1 MSFRLRE
8 SDCKIIECIAEY
20 NILTV
25 PQITAIFQKNKQVLR
40 RRFRELK
47 RQGLVNMTNREFGR
61 TRGRPESL
69 LGLTEHGLD
78 ILKEKGIIDRDVPYE
93 NVSPVSIR
101 RVDHQILLNWFR
113 VHLNQIE
120 RVLPRLS
127 VRFLAYNSPFLPR
140 QPDGR
145 TIISDSSPIGR
156 RNVREVRFTPD
167 AVFAT
172 TDAVP
177 EPFLVKIPLCAV
189 REGSVS
195 DKAVKN
201 RMARYYTD
209 TSSNRTIYS
218 DTKVV
223 PPIPPSD
230 SKTNKN
236 KTTNNNITHPPSPK
250 ESQTKLDKSY
260 INKSKKVSDSVPVPP
275 GKAMNREELR
285 FLADIANRPLCC
297 SLQRRHKVE
306 RS

>member
-1 MSFRLRE
+1 MMSFRLRE
-8 SDCKIIECIAEY
+8 SDYKIIECIAEY

-78 ILKEKGIIDRDVPYE
+78 ILKEEGIIDRDVPYE

-101 RVDHQILLNWFR
+101 RVDHQILLNRFR
-113 VHLNQIE
+113 VHLNQIK

-156 RNVREVRFTPD
+156 RSVREVRFTPD

-172 TDAVP
+172 TDAVQGKTLLFFLEVDCGTETLSSPQCKMTDIRQKILNYQWYFQSLRYKRYKEIFNTSRLHGFRLLFVTKTIGRLAALCKLIQEMEPSSFIWLTEYSRLSP
-177 EPFLVKIPLCAV
+177 EGVSAKIWAV
-189 REGSVS
+189 GG
-195 DKAVKN
+195 DLN
-201 RMARYYTD
+201 G
-209 TSSNRTIYS
+209 
-218 DTKVV
+218 
-223 PPIPPSD
+223 PQD
-230 SKTNKN
+230 S
-236 KTTNNNITHPPSPK
+236 IF
-250 ESQTKLDKSY
+250 
-260 INKSKKVSDSVPVPP
+260 
-275 GKAMNREELR
+275 GR
-285 FLADIANRPLCC
+285 LCC
-297 SLQRRHKVE
+297 NAPLP
-306 RS
+306 